1 MTTNRSPVAIDADHV
16 RHEVS
21 TVETIARGI
30 LANLESDPKLA
41 KELTKSAVHKLDVLL
56 EYMDSHSDQQEVV

>member
-1 MTTNRSPVAIDADHV
+1 MKTNRSPSVLDTDHV

-30 LANLESDPKLA
+30 LSNVESDPKLA
-41 KELTKSAVHKLDVLL
+41 KELARSAAQKLGILL
-56 EYMDSHSDQQEVV
+56 EYLDSHSDQKEVV

>member
-1 MTTNRSPVAIDADHV
+1 MKTNRSPAVIDADHV

-30 LANLESDPKLA
+30 LSNIESDPKLA
-41 KELTKSAVHKLDVLL
+41 KELAKNAVHKLDVLL
-56 EYMDSHSDQQEVV
+56 EYMDSNSDKQEVV